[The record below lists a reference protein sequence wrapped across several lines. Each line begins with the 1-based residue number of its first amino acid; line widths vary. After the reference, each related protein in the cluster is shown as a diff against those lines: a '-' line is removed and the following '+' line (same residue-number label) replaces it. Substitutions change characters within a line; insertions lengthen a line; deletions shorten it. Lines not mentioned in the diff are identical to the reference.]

1 MEDKHIFKGEY
12 VYSVRIDVKEFNPTI
27 EQTVSSKLKEYFT
40 RACVAR
46 ENKKDGTPHYQACA
60 WRNQK
65 LPSKDN
71 STIRTYFKQIYNY
84 DYNNAVSLTSA
95 RKVESLAKYCND
107 KEKKGVI
114 HWGISDL
121 SILGQW
127 QNGTAQQEKYKDL
140 LIDKLKSLN
149 QEEEICMRQLCV
161 YACEIYKDCRPP
173 PFKSLL
179 QIGRSSGYIPQRLFI
194 EYYYKDLQFYNV
206 EFHLRSDYTPQDNS
220 CDEKEENTIV
230 SYINMSND
238 NPYKIESD
246 IESDSEA

>member
-1 MEDKHIFKGEY
+1 MEDKHIFKGEM
-12 VYSVRIDVKEFNPTI
+12 VYSVRIDVKKFTKKI
-27 EQTVSSKLKEYFT
+27 EKIVSGKLKEYFT
-40 RACVAR
+40 RAVVAR
-46 ENKKDGTPHYQACA
+46 ENKKDGTCHFQACA

-71 STIRTYFKQIYNY
+71 STIRTYFKQLFNY
-84 DYNNAVSLTSA
+84 DYSNAVSLVSA
-95 RKVESLAKYCND
+95 RKVESLAKYCNN

-114 HWGISDL
+114 SWGISDL

-127 QNGTAQQEKYKDL
+127 QNATSQQEKYKDL
-140 LIDKLKSLN
+140 LIKKLESENKF
-149 QEEEICMRQLCV
+149 EEICIRKLCV

-179 QIGRSSGYIPQRLFI
+179 QLGRSSGYIPQKLFI

-220 CDEKEENTIV
+220 CDDQENTII
-230 SYINMSND
+230 SYMSYQND
-238 NPYKIESD
+238 TPYE